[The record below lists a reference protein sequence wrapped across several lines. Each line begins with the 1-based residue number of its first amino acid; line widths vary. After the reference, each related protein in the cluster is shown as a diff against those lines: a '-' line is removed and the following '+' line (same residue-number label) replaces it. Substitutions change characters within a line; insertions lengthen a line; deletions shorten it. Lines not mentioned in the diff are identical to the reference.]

1 MHREVRLKKDQDFT
15 KVYRS
20 GKSTGNKYLVLY
32 YLLKDSRGP
41 TQVGFSISKK
51 VGKAVVRNKLKRRL
65 KEIISSVH
73 SNLKEG
79 YSLVFVVRPGAD
91 QLEYKKL
98 DELASDLLKKGA
110 IIEG

>member
-1 MHREVRLKKDQDFT
+1 MRREVRLKKDQDFA

-32 YLLKDSRGP
+32 YLLKDSGGP

-51 VGKAVVRNKLKRRL
+51 VGKAVVRNRLKRRL
-65 KEIISSVH
+65 REIISSLH
-73 SNLKEG
+73 INIKDG
-79 YSLVFVVRPGAD
+79 YMLVFVVRQGTD
-91 QLEYKKL
+91 RLEYKRLK
-98 DELASDLLKKGA
+98 ELTSDLLKKGA

>member
-41 TQVGFSISKK
+41 TQVGFSISNK

-65 KEIISSVH
+65 RGIMASLRVNIKD
-73 SNLKEG
+73 G
-79 YSLVFVVRPGAD
+79 YMLVFVVKQGTDR
-91 QLEYKKL
+91 LEYERLK
-98 DELASDLLKKGA
+98 ELTSDLLKKGA